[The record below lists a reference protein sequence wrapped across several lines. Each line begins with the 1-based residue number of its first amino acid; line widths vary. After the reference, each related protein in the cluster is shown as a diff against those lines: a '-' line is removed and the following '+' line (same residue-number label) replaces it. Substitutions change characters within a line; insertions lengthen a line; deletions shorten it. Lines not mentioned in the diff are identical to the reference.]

1 MINIILWFLMSFDFG
16 KSIFVWGVG
25 HNASIHLFDQYWR
38 LVTPVFLHLD
48 LTHMVFNSFALVLFG
63 PALERMI
70 GKTKFV
76 ILYLLTGII
85 GEVGTYIIAPT
96 SNTTHLGASGA
107 IYGLFG
113 IYLFMVFLRKH
124 LISRTDA
131 QIVGTI
137 FAIGLIMT
145 FIDSGINK
153 AAHIFGFIGGFAI
166 APLVLN
172 NLRRFHGRYR

>member
-1 MINIILWFLMSFDFG
+1 
-16 KSIFVWGVG
+16 
-25 HNASIHLFDQYWR
+25 
-38 LVTPVFLHLD
+38 
-48 LTHMVFNSFALVLFG
+48 MV
-63 PALERMI
+63 

-76 ILYLLTGII
+76 IFYLLTGII

-137 FAIGLIMT
+137 FVIVLIIT
-145 FIDSGINK
+145 FIVYIIIND
-153 AAHIFGFIGGFAI
+153 AHIFLFFGVFVI
-166 APLVLN
+166 
-172 NLRRFHGRYR
+172 